1 MNNIILGNLGQDR
14 RKGNGTKVLVYILDR
29 SLGTGISASFQDKG
43 SRPSRK
49 EVFMISM
56 LGGAKRS
63 AFSFLLR
70 VLLYPHPE
78 ILSGPCALAGLID
91 HNFLRMDT
99 VIPVRNHH
107 SQFCSKTQKHPP

>member
-14 RKGNGTKVLVYILDR
+14 RMGNGAKVLVDILDR

-63 AFSFLLR
+63 AFSFKS
-70 VLLYPHPE
+70 HPGV
-78 ILSGPCALAGLID
+78 LSGPCALAGLIH
-91 HNFLRMDT
+91 HNFLRMDNCDT
-99 VIPVRNHH
+99 GEKSSLAVLL
-107 SQFCSKTQKHPP
+107 KDTETLPPP

>member
-1 MNNIILGNLGQDR
+1 MNNIILGSLGQDR
-14 RKGNGTKVLVYILDR
+14 RKGNGTKVLVDILDR

-56 LGGAKRS
+56 LGGAKKS
-63 AFSFLLR
+63 AFSFKS
-70 VLLYPHPE
+70 HPG

-99 VIPVRNHH
+99 VIPVRNRH

>member
-1 MNNIILGNLGQDR
+1 MNNIVLGNLGQDR
-14 RKGNGTKVLVYILDR
+14 RKGNGTKVLVDILDR

-63 AFSFLLR
+63 AFSFKS
-70 VLLYPHPE
+70 HQG